1 MATVNGDKNA
11 VATELKSSSSES
23 SAKTL
28 KRKSE
33 QVDTNDPPNEVKDDE
48 TNPPPNKI
56 ASFELNVKSNNTQV
70 LGMDLAEYAKRLI
83 QNFTS
88 TETVTEGILDKNP
101 VPTNNKRKNLLD
113 LYFRKLMVEQNKHIA
128 LSQDKSLINLQQKL
142 ACVYRPLRAVLDM
155 EKQSM

>member
-1 MATVNGDKNA
+1 
-11 VATELKSSSSES
+11 
-23 SAKTL
+23 
-28 KRKSE
+28 
-33 QVDTNDPPNEVKDDE
+33 
-48 TNPPPNKI
+48 
-56 ASFELNVKSNNTQV
+56 
-70 LGMDLAEYAKRLI
+70 MDLAEYAKRLI

-113 LYFRKLMVEQNKHIA
+113 PYIRKLMVEQNKHIA